1 MKKSIFILFAF
12 FSIASFSQNWQTN
25 FKVAQE
31 TATTENKQILI
42 VFQGSDWCA
51 PCMKLEQEIWN
62 TADFKSFAK
71 ENLVLVKAD
80 FPRRRKNKLSKEQQK
95 HNDALAEQF
104 NPNGFFPLVVVLSK
118 NGKVLKKLGYESVTP
133 KEYIKLLAL

>member
-12 FSIASFSQNWQTN
+12 FSIASFAQNWETN
-25 FKVAQE
+25 FKAAQE
-31 TATTENKQILI
+31 TATKENKHVLI

-104 NPNGFFPLVVVLSK
+104 NPNGFFPLVLLLDKS
-118 NGKVLKKLGYESVTP
+118 GKVLKKLGYEGVSP